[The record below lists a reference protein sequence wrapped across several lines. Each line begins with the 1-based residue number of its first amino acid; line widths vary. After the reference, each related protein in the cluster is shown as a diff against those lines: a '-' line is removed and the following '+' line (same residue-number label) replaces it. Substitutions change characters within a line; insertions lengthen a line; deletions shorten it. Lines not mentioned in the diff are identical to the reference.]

1 MKDKRQSPELWD
13 DTVCGECDNPARI
26 EHYQQWTEGPDGD
39 GYGPRWCLHP
49 PSPTY
54 QELQKQNAELRCRL
68 AIADALLCRVVDESG
83 RTYEQGDPVRGV
95 APRFSLVF
103 PAGDELWGS
112 LKIYRNGLLNA
123 YRAETGREVAD
134 RCPDAG

>member
-1 MKDKRQSPELWD
+1 MLSDIDVLIEKAGKVKEELL
-13 DTVCGECDNPARI
+13 RI
-26 EHYQQWTEGPDGD
+26 Y
-39 GYGPRWCLHP
+39 RWLK
-49 PSPTY
+49 
-54 QELQKQNAELRCRL
+54 EKEDENAELKRRL

-123 YRAETGREVAD
+123 SRAEAGRGEI
-134 RCPDAG
+134 G